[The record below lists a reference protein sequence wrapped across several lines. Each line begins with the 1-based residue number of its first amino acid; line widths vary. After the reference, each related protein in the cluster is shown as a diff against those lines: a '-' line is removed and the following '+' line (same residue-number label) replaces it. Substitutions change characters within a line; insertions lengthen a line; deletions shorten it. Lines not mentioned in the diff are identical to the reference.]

1 MRKSLIACS
10 LCAAA
15 VLTSGR
21 LLAAPAPSLAP
32 VSWELK
38 FRFQDPQRV
47 SVYLPGQT
55 EPIVYWYM
63 LYRIENG
70 SRQEVEFYPQ
80 FDLVTDRLEV
90 VKSRLKVSPE
100 AFQAIFRRANNSLLL
115 APHKAIGKLQR
126 GKDRARHGVA
136 IWQDFDVK
144 ARSFTVYV
152 TGLSGE
158 TKRVKNP
165 TFDPDKPADEN
176 NRRYYTFRKTLA
188 IPYTFPGSEQTRSL
202 VKPERV
208 PNGQKWIMR

>member
-1 MRKSLIACS
+1 MRKSLTAQI
-10 LCAAA
+10 LCATVLLAA
-15 VLTSGR
+15 TGLQ
-21 LLAAPAPSLAP
+21 AAPAPSLAP

-47 SVYLPGQT
+47 SVYVPGQAQ
-55 EPIVYWYM
+55 PVVYWYM
-63 LYRIENG
+63 LYRIENL

-90 VKSRLKVSPE
+90 VKSELTVSPE
-100 AFQAIFRRANNSLLL
+100 AFQAIFRRANNTLLL
-115 APHKAIGKLQR
+115 PPHKVTGKLQR
-126 GKDRARHGVA
+126 GQDRARHGVA
-136 IWQDFDVK
+136 IWRDFDAK

-152 TGLSGE
+152 SGLSGE

-165 TFDPDKPADEN
+165 TFDPDKPEDEK

-188 IPYTFPGSEQTRSL
+188 VPYAFPGSKQTRTR